1 MLMFLILYSGYR
13 KGMVG
18 IENRLYLHCGGF
30 FFLLRPFVEN
40 NANVE

>member
-18 IENRLYLHCGGF
+18 NRKPTLPSLWMTF
-30 FFLLRPFVEN
+30 EEN
-40 NANVE
+40 NFNVE